1 MHPGRVD
8 VIGAGALILD
18 RVLTQF
24 RLHRRPGQRARHPR
38 RNRLVDRGA
47 AAGPRP
53 VNAADGAGPVARAV
67 AAAGPASR
75 GARSRG
81 ASRAAEPGTK
91 GGHPAR
97 RRREPAGPVIR
108 RLPPPRWRA
117 GPRDVRDLAASAPAL
132 DELTARQSVCRA
144 CPRLVSWREEV
155 AAVRRRSF
163 QAERYWG
170 RPIPGWGA
178 ADPRVL
184 IVGLAPAAHGGNRT
198 GRIFTGDRSGD
209 FLFASLYRCG
219 LADSPLSVTAGDGQR
234 LRDARMVA
242 AVRCAPPANKP
253 TTQERDTCAPWLVA
267 ELALV
272 SSSVRVIVC
281 LGGFAWQALW
291 PVLRAA
297 GFRLPARR
305 PPFGHGWRPRSSR
318 RTPRPR
324 RCCSWAATTRAS
336 RTRSPAA
343 SPPPCSMTSSTGPAG
358 FRAWE
363 KTTGVPGVVPRAST
377 VSGPVNFPGL
387 GEATGGSG
395 ESRGPAEPPGSRVSR
410 AGGRPTEVPEA
421 AARGLAPPE
430 SQAFARM

>member
-1 MHPGRVD
+1 M
-8 VIGAGALILD
+8 
-18 RVLTQF
+18 
-24 RLHRRPGQRARHPR
+24 
-38 RNRLVDRGA
+38 
-47 AAGPRP
+47 
-53 VNAADGAGPVARAV
+53 NAADGAGPVSAGGSG
-67 AAAGPASR
+67 GPAR
-75 GARSRG
+75 VPARDLGSQ
-81 ASRAAEPGTK
+81 EPGSQEP
-91 GGHPAR
+91 GN
-97 RRREPAGPVIR
+97 REPGSLAGDQGAPPGPVAPGTGWPGDPATSATPVAR
-108 RLPPPRWRA
+108 
-117 GPRDVRDLAASAPAL
+117 GPADVRDLAASAPTL
-132 DELTARQSVCRA
+132 DELTARQSVCHA

-198 GRIFTGDRSGD
+198 GRVFTGDRSGD

-219 LADSPLSVTAGDGQR
+219 LASSPLSVTAGDGQR
-234 LRDARMVA
+234 LRGARMVA

-305 PPFGHGWRPRSSR
+305 PPFGHGTEAEVRPRD
-318 RTPRPR
+318 
-324 RCCSWAATTRAS
+324 
-336 RTRSPAA
+336 PAA
-343 SPPPCSMTSSTGPAG
+343 PPVLLLGCYHPSQQNTFTGRVTPAMLDDVFSRARG
-358 FRAWE
+358 F
-363 KTTGVPGVVPRAST
+363 S
-377 VSGPVNFPGL
+377 GL
-387 GEATGGSG
+387 GDDIGGSG
-395 ESRGPAEPPGSRVSR
+395 GRPPG
-410 AGGRPTEVPEA
+410 
-421 AARGLAPPE
+421 
-430 SQAFARM
+430 